1 MYLPNRLRKIA
12 LALIVVLG
20 LSSYALAQNRTVS
33 GTVTDINGEPIIGA
47 SVLLDGTTIGVVT
60 DLDGKF
66 SISAPLDGTI
76 IISYIGYKQ
85 QRIPLGGKT
94 DISVTVEEDATQL
107 GEVTIVAYGKKRK
120 QDLVGSVSS
129 VKPEIIGN
137 SQAASV
143 SNALE
148 GTVAGLQIV
157 SSTGQPGEDAKVS
170 GRFRQATM
178 PL

>member
-1 MYLPNRLRKIA
+1 MKNKKLLCSVCF
-12 LALIVVLG
+12 LFTFMSVLWG
-20 LSSYALAQNRTVS
+20 QNITVK
-33 GTVTDINGEPIIGA
+33 GNVTSKTDGQPIIGA

>member
-1 MYLPNRLRKIA
+1 MVRKIA

-107 GEVTIVAYGKKRK
+107 VEVTVVAYGKKRK

-157 SSTGQPGEDAKVS
+157 SSTG
-170 GRFRQATM
+170 
-178 PL
+178 

>member
-1 MYLPNRLRKIA
+1 MVRKIA

-107 GEVTIVAYGKKRK
+107 VEVTVVAYGKKRK

>member
-1 MYLPNRLRKIA
+1 MKNKKILCSVCFLFA
-12 LALIVVLG
+12 FVSVLWG
-20 LSSYALAQNRTVS
+20 QNITVK
-33 GTVTDINGEPIIGA
+33 GNVTSKTDGQPIIGA

>member
-1 MYLPNRLRKIA
+1 MKNKKILCSVCFLFA
-12 LALIVVLG
+12 FVSVLWG
-20 LSSYALAQNRTVS
+20 QNITVK
-33 GTVTDINGEPIIGA
+33 GNVTSKTDGQPIIGA
-47 SVLLDGTTIGVVT
+47 SVQLDGTTIGVVT

>member
-1 MYLPNRLRKIA
+1 MVRKIA

-47 SVLLDGTTIGVVT
+47 
-60 DLDGKF
+60 

-107 GEVTIVAYGKKRK
+107 GEVTVVAYGKKRK

-157 SSTGQPGEDAKVS
+157 SSTG
-170 GRFRQATM
+170 
-178 PL
+178 

>member
-1 MYLPNRLRKIA
+1 MTRCICSTAY
-12 LALIVVLG
+12 
-20 LSSYALAQNRTVS
+20 
-33 GTVTDINGEPIIGA
+33 
-47 SVLLDGTTIGVVT
+47 
-60 DLDGKF
+60 
-66 SISAPLDGTI
+66 
-76 IISYIGYKQ
+76 
-85 QRIPLGGKT
+85 IPLGGKT

>member
-1 MYLPNRLRKIA
+1 MVRKIA

-107 GEVTIVAYGKKRK
+107 GEVTVVAYGK
-120 QDLVGSVSS
+120 
-129 VKPEIIGN
+129 
-137 SQAASV
+137 
-143 SNALE
+143 NANRILW
-148 GTVAGLQIV
+148 V
-157 SSTGQPGEDAKVS
+157 
-170 GRFRQATM
+170 R
-178 PL
+178 